1 MKITTPI
8 LPIKQILQKWKVE
21 VFHSYLWHS
30 LFLCWQWGLVSTGA
44 EIMATGRI
52 SGFIAIIESG
62 VVMVSVDPI
71 GVPEAGLDPFA
82 NVKVQE

>member
-1 MKITTPI
+1 M
-8 LPIKQILQKWKVE
+8 
-21 VFHSYLWHS
+21 
-30 LFLCWQWGLVSTGA
+30 STGA

-52 SGFIAIIESG
+52 SEFIAIIESG